1 MTMTDFGNAIADAVT
16 DAVDRLRDET
26 VDGELVRS
34 VDEWAKVIRDDLD
47 IANEGIISAGR
58 HLIEAKRDVGHGNW
72 LPLLEQ
78 IGIHERAAQ
87 RLMRI
92 GSNEALTNPTN
103 LSGLPSAL
111 SALVELA
118 GVEPEDLQESIESGD
133 VTPQTTA
140 KDAKKL
146 KEQKRDTAPIREWA
160 KRNGIEVSDR
170 GKLRADVV
178 EAYER
183 DCRTWLEAEHQHRA
197 EQVACNLKFQAV
209 NDNILNL
216 AGQPG
221 MSVFMLGWESA
232 EVPNRDGFTV
242 ENIDLAIEFLTG
254 LRNRV
259 ARGDYSSVE
268 TA

>member
-34 VDEWAKVIRDDLD
+34 VD
-47 IANEGIISAGR
+47 
-58 HLIEAKRDVGHGNW
+58 
-72 LPLLEQ
+72 
-78 IGIHERAAQ
+78 
-87 RLMRI
+87 
-92 GSNEALTNPTN
+92 
-103 LSGLPSAL
+103 
-111 SALVELA
+111 
-118 GVEPEDLQESIESGD
+118 
-133 VTPQTTA
+133 
-140 KDAKKL
+140 
-146 KEQKRDTAPIREWA
+146 EWA

-221 MSVFMLGWESA
+221 MSVFMLGWEA
-232 EVPNRDGFTV
+232 ADIPNRDGFTV
-242 ENIDLAIEFLTG
+242 ENIDLAIEFLTA

-259 ARGDYSSVE
+259 ARGGYSSVG

>member
-47 IANEGIISAGR
+47 IANEGLISAGR

-87 RLMRI
+87 RLMQI

-118 GVEPEDLQESIESGD
+118 GVEPEDLQEAIESGD

-140 KDAKKL
+140 KDAKAL

-170 GKLRADVV
+170 GRVPGEVV
-178 EAYER
+178 ETYDAAVKE
-183 DCRTWLEAEHQHRA
+183 WLEAERGYRAERVALTRKYVAVAQAIEALTEWPDGAAFMAEFAAAELDESTREALTHVGGLVQAITFLESLRHRA
-197 EQVACNLKFQAV
+197 VAA
-209 NDNILNL
+209 
-216 AGQPG
+216 
-221 MSVFMLGWESA
+221 
-232 EVPNRDGFTV
+232 
-242 ENIDLAIEFLTG
+242 
-254 LRNRV
+254 
-259 ARGDYSSVE
+259 
-268 TA
+268 